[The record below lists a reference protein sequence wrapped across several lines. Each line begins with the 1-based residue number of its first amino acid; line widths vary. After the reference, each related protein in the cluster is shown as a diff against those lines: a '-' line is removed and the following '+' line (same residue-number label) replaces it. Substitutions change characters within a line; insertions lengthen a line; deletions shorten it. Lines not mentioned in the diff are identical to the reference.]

1 MQHGISTSRAP
12 SGAEVGWGWILH
24 AQDSG
29 SSCVTLGHLQHC
41 SKRIPGSSACAR
53 HFAGRNVQFS
63 ALLKLAAGI
72 QTPSVVFSLVPLEN
86 LRTSQLFSRLRAIC
100 VPAVGFKAICT
111 SPRNHKPAVVLTLL
125 VLGAAGSVERDK
137 HRSSA
142 KRKNSQTGPNPF
154 PAGLL
159 VQLGCWERLTG
170 PHWFSTN
177 SQPSLMGSDG
187 VGRVGRSCRPEA
199 QIQIPAAI
207 GVPGCPL
214 APRPPPALGRLRAG
228 SGASMALRN
237 PAQGSWEPL
246 PTLSCTLGMGSMAS
260 EGPIKPQLFRDPLIH
275 PRACPCQQ
283 TLWLSPH

>member
-29 SSCVTLGHLQHC
+29 SSCVTPGRLQRC
-41 SKRIPGSSACAR
+41 PKRIPGSSACAR

-86 LRTSQLFSRLRAIC
+86 LRTSQLFCHVRAIC

-125 VLGAAGSVERDK
+125 VLGAAGSAERDK
-137 HRSSA
+137 NRSLA

-159 VQLGCWERLTG
+159 VQLGCWEQLTG

-177 SQPSLMGSDG
+177 SQPSLMGSDD
-187 VGRVGRSCRPEA
+187 VGRVGRSCRPEPRSKF
-199 QIQIPAAI
+199 QQSL
-207 GVPGCPL
+207 VFPG
-214 APRPPPALGRLRAG
+214 AP
-228 SGASMALRN
+228 
-237 PAQGSWEPL
+237 W
-246 PTLSCTLGMGSMAS
+246 
-260 EGPIKPQLFRDPLIH
+260 
-275 PRACPCQQ
+275 PRAHHQHSGDSEPG
-283 TLWLSPH
+283 LEHRWL